1 MKRILFT
8 CAFVSLL
15 FYSFQK
21 EKISAKTVTFPSLD
35 GLTITADYT
44 EIKKSAV
51 WIVLCHQARFSRGE
65 YKDAAVK
72 LNKMG
77 FNCLAIDQRSGNE
90 CNKVKNETASL
101 ALSKKL
107 PTGFLDAQQDIQAAV
122 EYIFTLNGNKTIV
135 LLGSSY
141 SSSLVLLE
149 AATNFRVK
157 AVIAF
162 SPGEYFKDLNVAQN
176 IKTLNKPV
184 FITSSK
190 NEAKSAGA
198 LYTNYENV
206 NYEQFIPQS
215 EGEHGSKVLWEKS
228 LSQKESWEALT
239 PFLEKLKK

>member
-1 MKRILFT
+1 MKRILLLCVFS
-8 CAFVSLL
+8 SLL
-15 FYSFQK
+15 FSSFQK
-21 EKISAKTVTFPSLD
+21 EKISTKTVTFPSLD

-44 EIKKSAV
+44 EVKKDAV

-65 YKDAAVK
+65 YKEAVVK

-90 CNKVKNETASL
+90 CNKVKNETAAL

-107 PTGFLDAQQDIQAAV
+107 PAEFLDAQQDIQAAV
-122 EYIFTLNGNKTIV
+122 EYIYNLNGNKTIV
-135 LLGSSY
+135 LVGSSY
-141 SSSLVLLE
+141 SSSLVLME

-162 SPGEYFKDLNVAQN
+162 SPGEYFKDLNVSQN
-176 IKTLNKPV
+176 IKALNKPI

-198 LYTNYENV
+198 LYTNYENA

-228 LSQKESWEALT
+228 PSQKEYWEALT